1 MKRLLLAL
9 WPLLLLAAC
18 SAGDGT
24 SAEGGGHG
32 GGITVTHYSE
42 ATELFAE
49 YRPLVTGKD
58 RRFDAHVSWIADYR
72 PVDEGRLT
80 AELTYPDG
88 TVDRA
93 TAEPSDIPGIF
104 RPLLTASKAGE
115 ARLRL
120 ILDARGQRI
129 VHDLGDVT
137 IHATSEEGAA
147 AVPAHEENPDAIAFP
162 KEAQW
167 RVPFAT
173 RSAAMRRLARTVPV
187 TVDVQLAPQ
196 AEAVIAAPVDGIIR
210 FGGRIPARGGSVR
223 QGQILA
229 TISATLGGGEDIAT
243 LDYDISEARIA
254 IDAAQRE
261 ANRMNTLVR
270 AEAAPRR
277 RLDEAQTELRMARA
291 RLAAAQRRRAAVS
304 GGGPGV
310 PLVAPISGQILQS
323 SLVQGAPVR
332 AGEQLMRIG
341 DAGALWLVA
350 HVPEAQAGA
359 VGTPTRLDLAIEGET
374 VILRAD
380 NRFRLVQNSGV
391 IDPQTR
397 TLDVTYAYFGDRVRP
412 GQRLQGR
419 LAIGDYREAL
429 SVPANAVLTEDGQQ
443 IVYVQIS
450 GEAFE
455 RRMVE
460 TGLRSGNYVEITGD
474 VRRGERVVTRG
485 AAAVRA
491 AAATPDAFGHGHA
504 H

>member
-1 MKRLLLAL
+1 MNRLFFAI
-9 WPLLLLAAC
+9 WSALLLAAC
-18 SAGDGT
+18 SGGGDT

-32 GGITVTHYSE
+32 GGVTITQYSE
-42 ATELFAE
+42 ATELFVE
-49 YRPLVTGKD
+49 YRPLVAGKD
-58 RRFDAHVSWIADYR
+58 RRFDAHLSWIEDYR
-72 PVDEGRLT
+72 PVDEGTLT

-88 TVDRA
+88 TVDRT
-93 TAEPSDIPGIF
+93 TAEPSDIAGIF

-120 ILDARGQRI
+120 ILEARGERI
-129 VHDLGDVT
+129 IHDLGEVT
-137 IHATSEEGAA
+137 VHATSEQGAS
-147 AVPAHEENPDAIAFP
+147 AVPEHEENPDAIAFP

-173 RSAAMRRLARTVPV
+173 RSVAMRQLARTVLV
-187 TVDVQLAPQ
+187 TVDVELAPQ
-196 AEAVIAAPVDGIIR
+196 AEAVIAAPVDGIVR
-210 FGGRIPARGGSVR
+210 TGRRVPARGGSVR
-223 QGQILA
+223 RGQTLA
-229 TISATLGGGEDIAT
+229 TISATLGQGEDVAT
-243 LDYDISEARIA
+243 LDYDIAEARIA

-261 ANRMNTLVR
+261 VNRMNTLVR

-277 RLDEAQTELRMARA
+277 RLDEAQTGLRMARA
-291 RLAAAQRRRAAVS
+291 QLAAAQRRRAAVS

-310 PLVAPISGQILQS
+310 PLVAPISGRILQS
-323 SLVQGAPVR
+323 SVVQGAPVR
-332 AGEQLMRIG
+332 AGDELMRIG
-341 DAGALWLVA
+341 NPNALWLVA

-359 VGTPTRLDLAIEGET
+359 VEAPSRLDLAIEGET
-374 VILRAD
+374 VVLRRG

-397 TLDVTYAYFGDRVRP
+397 TLDVIYAYSGDLVRP

-419 LAIGDYREAL
+419 LAIGDYQEVL
-429 SVPANAVLTEDGQQ
+429 SVPTSAVLEEDGQQ

-460 TGLRSGNYVEITGD
+460 TGLRSGNYVEISGD